1 MIDPSQT
8 RPKSGAPTITA
19 SVHSVGCSGL
29 RTIAIRGFRLS
40 SGEGADVSG
49 FDLGPSPDEH
59 LLGALG
65 ASLSQAFMNVACI
78 QGLSVDRFDL
88 DIEATADESGIAE
101 VRSAVRIESD
111 LPSDAFDGIE
121 ERVLASW
128 SLMSW
133 MTVPITIDVSV
144 RPIDPRRRAGDDW
157 VI

>member
-1 MIDPSQT
+1 MIDPSKN
-8 RPKSGAPTITA
+8 RLESGAPTVTA

-29 RTIAIRGFRLS
+29 RTIAIRGFRIS
-40 SGEGADVSG
+40 SGEGAHVSG

-65 ASLSQAFMNVACI
+65 ASLSQTFMNVACV

-88 DIEATADESGIAE
+88 DIEATAGESGIAE
-101 VRSAVRIESD
+101 VRSAVRIENDHS
-111 LPSDAFDGIE
+111 SDAFDGIE
-121 ERVLASW
+121 DRVLASW
-128 SLMSW
+128 SLAKW